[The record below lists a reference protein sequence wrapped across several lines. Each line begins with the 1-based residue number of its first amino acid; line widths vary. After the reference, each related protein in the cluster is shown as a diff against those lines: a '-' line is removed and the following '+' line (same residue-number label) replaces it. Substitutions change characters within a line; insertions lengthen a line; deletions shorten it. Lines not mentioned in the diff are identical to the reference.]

1 MTTLYDVSATKL
13 IELTAMKLKDDEQ
26 FAPPEWAAWVK
37 TGVHKEHPPQNDDW
51 WYVRCAALLRRIA
64 IDGPVGTQRLRSV
77 YGGKTDNSVKPER
90 FVKGSGSIIRKA
102 MQQLENAGLVR
113 TTPKG
118 REISSEGRAFLDNGA
133 YELSKSGS

>member
-13 IELTAMKLKDDEQ
+13 IELTAMKLKNDER
-26 FAPPEWAAWVK
+26 FTPPEWAAWVK
-37 TGVHKEHPPQNDDW
+37 TGMHKEHPPQNDDW

-77 YGGKTDNSVKPER
+77 YGGKTDNSSRPER

-118 REISSEGRAFLDNGA
+118 REISSEGRSFLDNSA
-133 YELSKSGS
+133 YELSKSA

>member
-13 IELTAMKLKDDEQ
+13 IELTAMRLKDDER
-26 FAPPEWAAWVK
+26 FAPPEWAEWVK
-37 TGVHKEHPPQNDDW
+37 TGVHKEHPPQSNDW

-77 YGGKTDNSVKPER
+77 YGGKTDNSSKPER
-90 FVKGSGSIIRKA
+90 FVKGGGSIIRKA
-102 MQQLENAGLVR
+102 LQQLEIAGFVR

-118 REISSEGRAFLDNGA
+118 REISPEGRSFLDNGA
-133 YELSKSGS
+133 YELSKST

>member
-13 IELTAMKLKDDEQ
+13 IELTAMKLKDDER
-26 FAPPEWAAWVK
+26 FAPPEWATWVK

-133 YELSKSGS
+133 YELSKSA

>member
-13 IELTAMKLKDDEQ
+13 IELTAMKLKDDER

-37 TGVHKEHPPQNDDW
+37 TVVHKEHPPQNDDW

-90 FVKGSGSIIRKA
+90 LSLIHISEPTRLLSISYA
-102 MQQLENAGLVR
+102 V
-113 TTPKG
+113 
-118 REISSEGRAFLDNGA
+118 
-133 YELSKSGS
+133 

>member
-1 MTTLYDVSATKL
+1 MTTLYDISANKL
-13 IELTAMKLKDDEQ
+13 IELTAVKLKDDER

-51 WYVRCAALLRRIA
+51 WYIRCAALLRRIA

-77 YGGKTDNSVKPER
+77 YGGKTDNSSRPER

-102 MQQLENAGLVR
+102 MQQLENAGFVR

-118 REISSEGRAFLDNGA
+118 REISPEGRSLLDNSA
-133 YELSKSGS
+133 YELSKSV

>member
-133 YELSKSGS
+133 YELSKSA

>member
-1 MTTLYDVSATKL
+1 MTTLYDVSANKL
-13 IELTAMKLKDDEQ
+13 IELTAVKLKDDER

-37 TGVHKEHPPQNDDW
+37 TGVHKEHPPQNDNW
-51 WYVRCAALLRRIA
+51 WYIRCAALLRRIA

-77 YGGKTDNSVKPER
+77 YGGKTDNSSRPER

-102 MQQLENAGLVR
+102 MQQLENAGFVR

-118 REISSEGRAFLDNGA
+118 REISPEGRSLLDNSA
-133 YELSKSGS
+133 YELSKSA

>member
-1 MTTLYDVSATKL
+1 MTTLYDVSDSKL
-13 IELTAMKLKDDEQ
+13 IELTATKLKSDER

-77 YGGKTDNSVKPER
+77 YGGKTDNSSRPER

-113 TTPKG
+113 TTPRG
-118 REISSEGRAFLDNGA
+118 REISSEGRSFLDNSA
-133 YELSKSGS
+133 YELSKSA

>member
-13 IELTAMKLKDDEQ
+13 IELTATKLKDDER
-26 FAPPEWAAWVK
+26 FTPPQWAGWVK
-37 TGVHKEHPPQNDDW
+37 TGMHKEHPPQNDDW
-51 WYVRCAALLRRIA
+51 WYTRCAALLRRIA

-77 YGGKTDNSVKPER
+77 YGGKTDNSSRPER

-102 MQQLENAGLVR
+102 MQQLESAGLVR

-118 REISSEGRAFLDNGA
+118 REISPEGRSFLDNNA
-133 YELSKSGS
+133 YEIAKSR

>member
-1 MTTLYDVSATKL
+1 MTTLYDVPASKLVEFTATKL
-13 IELTAMKLKDDEQ
+13 KSNERIT
-26 FAPPEWAAWVK
+26 PPQWAAWVK

-51 WYVRCAALLRRIA
+51 WYVRCASLLRRIA

-77 YGGKTDNSVKPER
+77 YGGKTDNTSRPER

-102 MQQLENAGLVR
+102 MQQLESAGFVK

-118 REISSEGRAFLDNGA
+118 REISSQGRSFLDNSA
-133 YELSKSGS
+133 NELARSA